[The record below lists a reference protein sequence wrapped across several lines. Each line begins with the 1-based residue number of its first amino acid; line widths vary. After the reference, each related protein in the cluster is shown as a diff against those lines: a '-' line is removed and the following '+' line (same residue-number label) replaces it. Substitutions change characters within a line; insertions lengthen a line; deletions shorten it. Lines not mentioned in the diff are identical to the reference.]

1 MEALLYR
8 PLENRAV
15 RCELCA
21 HRCKILP
28 GQRGLCQVREN
39 RDGQLVSLVYGRL
52 IAQHVDPI
60 EKKPLFHLLPD
71 SRAYSIATVG
81 CNFSCRFCQ
90 NADIAQMPSDQQGT
104 IVGRPV
110 TPEAVVADA
119 RAKDCESIAYTYTE
133 PTIFFEFALDVARQA
148 HTAGLR
154 NIFVTNGYM
163 STKALDMLLPV
174 LDAANVDLKS
184 FSEAFY
190 RDVCGARLAPVK
202 DTLIRMKKGGMLVE
216 VTTLLIPGL
225 NDSPEELQ
233 AIADFL
239 ANDLGPETPWHI
251 SRFHPTYRM
260 MDRTVTP
267 VKTLAMARDI
277 GMAAG
282 LRYVYMGNV
291 PGSGGE
297 NTLCPD
303 CGNIVINRF
312 QYRSRTNLIDGNHC
326 AYCNQVIDGIF

>member
-119 RAKDCESIAYTYTE
+119 RAKACASIAHTYTE
-133 PTIFFEFALDVARQA
+133 PTVFFEFALDVARRA

-163 STKALDMLLPV
+163 SAKALDMILPV

-190 RDVCGARLAPVK
+190 RDVCGARLTPVK

-260 MDRTVTP
+260 MDRAATP

-282 LRYVYMGNV
+282 LRYVYIGNV

>member
-21 HRCKILP
+21 HRCKILS
-28 GQRGLCQVREN
+28 GQRGICQVREN
-39 RDGQLVSLVYGRL
+39 RDGQLVSLVYGQL

-90 NADIAQMPSDQQGT
+90 NADIAQMPSDHQGA

-119 RAKDCESIAYTYTE
+119 RAKACASIAYTYTE
-133 PTIFFEFALDVARQA
+133 PTVFFEFALDVARQA

-163 STKALDMLLPV
+163 SAKALDMILPV

-202 DTLIRMKKGGMLVE
+202 DTLIRMKRGGILVE

-225 NDSPEELQ
+225 NDSP
-233 AIADFL
+233 
-239 ANDLGPETPWHI
+239 
-251 SRFHPTYRM
+251 
-260 MDRTVTP
+260 
-267 VKTLAMARDI
+267 
-277 GMAAG
+277 
-282 LRYVYMGNV
+282 
-291 PGSGGE
+291 
-297 NTLCPD
+297 
-303 CGNIVINRF
+303 
-312 QYRSRTNLIDGNHC
+312 
-326 AYCNQVIDGIF
+326 

>member
-21 HRCKILP
+21 HQCKILP
-28 GQRGLCQVREN
+28 GQRGICQVREN
-39 RDGQLVSLVYGRL
+39 RDGQLVSLVYGQL

-90 NADIAQMPSDQQGT
+90 NADIAQMPSDQQGA

-119 RAKDCESIAYTYTE
+119 CAKACASIAYTYTE
-133 PTIFFEFALDVARQA
+133 PTVFFEFALDVARQA

-163 STKALDMLLPV
+163 SAKALNMILPV

-184 FSEAFY
+184 FSETFY
-190 RDVCGARLAPVK
+190 RDVCGARLGPVK
-202 DTLIRMKKGGMLVE
+202 ETLIRMKKGGVLVE

-233 AIADFL
+233 AIANFL
-239 ANDLGPETPWHI
+239 AGDLGPETPWHI

-260 MDRTVTP
+260 MDRAVTP

-282 LRYVYMGNV
+282 LRYVYMGNA